1 MYELR
6 ASSDQSISMQGKQAK
21 MVNPTQERAILGY
34 LATTRYP
41 MRDRV
46 LFLLSMKAGLRAT
59 PPYVLIDLYSL
70 GQNFRR

>member
-1 MYELR
+1 
-6 ASSDQSISMQGKQAK
+6 
-21 MVNPTQERAILGY
+21 
-34 LATTRYP
+34 